1 MPKLWNASIQNRDV
15 QSCRVLKLQSTLLL
29 DLQVQAW
36 VKSLC
41 ILQRVWLSRPPSHSK
56 LLARHSTT
64 QCLDDAD
71 VSSDLGLRT
80 DDHSS
85 TLLSDADDDRGLE
98 RKVLETNK
106 EFPTCQH

>member
-1 MPKLWNASIQNRDV
+1 MPKLWNASIQDWDV
-15 QSCRVLKLQSTLLL
+15 QSRRVLKLQSTLLL

-41 ILQRVWLSRPPSHSK
+41 ILQRVRLSRSPSHSE

-71 VSSDLGLRT
+71 VSSYLGLRT
-80 DDHSS
+80 NDHSS
-85 TLLSDADDDRGLE
+85 TILSDADNDRGLE

-106 EFPTCQH
+106 EFPPRPH